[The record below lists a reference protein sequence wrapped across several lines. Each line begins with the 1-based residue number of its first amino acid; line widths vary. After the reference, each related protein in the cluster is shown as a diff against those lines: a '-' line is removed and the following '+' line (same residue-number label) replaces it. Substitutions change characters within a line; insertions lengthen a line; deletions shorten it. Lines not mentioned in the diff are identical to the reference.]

1 MANNVNNNETVNN
14 NVSNDNNSVNS
25 SPSSNSNVGASN
37 NKGVKN
43 NSFLNNIGGLFGNRR
58 NGYGSGIGN
67 VFGRNKKNS
76 SPMRNGSNSYK
87 DRIQNRERLNRARAE
102 RNNPYKRNTGNKNNN
117 GTDDNNQSGATGS
130 TTSNTK
136 EKGILDKAKDNLN
149 VLGAGASLAGSHMDN
164 LRNKASTARHP
175 LKAAKRVV
183 ANRIKM
189 TIMTW
194 ISGIAI
200 GCAPYL
206 LGIFVAIIVVLFV
219 LGLLGDV
226 SSGNILSQTGV
237 CSYNVDG
244 KSVSDVKIRL
254 LNCDG
259 KSVVLGEGLIDFETY
274 ITGVVYQESGDS
286 SYEALKAQAVAAR
299 SYSLKRAGI
308 MMGEHGVTLEEKD
321 GQWIL
326 SLRSCTY
333 DQAFCNPDRGC
344 WSNSCG
350 GDAYRY
356 CSNSSEIAPVEDR
369 TIHSGYDASKN
380 WKKEPLAADSDVR
393 KAVEETRGEVLV
405 DNDGKIVDTNYMD
418 TNQQYWDSLAEQGK
432 DYLEIL
438 VADYGDQGAART
450 SSNCTASSS
459 TINDADINTLIN
471 LSQEEAWEQLIGKS
485 TSDSH
490 PSISKTEMDARVTEI
505 TVPIRTWK
513 SGGGHNLRTDTVKK
527 DKTITV
533 NKAMASLWQAFF
545 TDVYNEATDFVINDD
560 LYCYSYRS
568 VTGGGSLSAHAYG
581 VACDINASVSGNG
594 YGDTS
599 YSKSKW
605 ESLPE
610 TRSKYQ
616 VVYKGS
622 KIIEIAH
629 KYTLIN
635 GSDWKNPHDA
645 MHFSFI
651 RDTSRSF
658 AQNCQG
664 KISCS
669 S

>member
-1 MANNVNNNETVNN
+1 MANNVNNNENVNN

-25 SPSSNSNVGASN
+25 STSSNVGASN

-58 NGYGSGIGN
+58 NDHGN
-67 VFGRNKKNS
+67 GNIFGRNKKNS
-76 SPMRNGSNSYK
+76 SPMRNGGNSYK
-87 DRIQNRERLNRARAE
+87 DRIAQNRERLNRARAE
-102 RNNPYKRNTGNKNNN
+102 RNNPYKRNTGNKNND
-117 GTDDNNQSGATGS
+117 GTAGNNQSGATGS
-130 TTSNTK
+130 TAGDAK

-164 LRNKASTARHP
+164 LRNKASTVRHP
-175 LKAAKRVV
+175 LKAGIRFF
-183 ANRIKM
+183 ANKIKLA
-189 TIMTW
+189 

-200 GCAPYL
+200 GCVPYL
-206 LGIFVAIIVVLFV
+206 FGGFVVIIVVLFV
-219 LGLLGDV
+219 LGLLGDA

-244 KSVSDVKIRL
+244 KSVSDIKVRL
-254 LNCDG
+254 LNCEGDTP
-259 KSVVLGEGLIDFETY
+259 VEGEELIDFETY
-274 ITGVVYQESGDS
+274 ITGVVYQETGDS

-299 SYSLKRAGI
+299 SYALKRPGI
-308 MMGEHGVTLEEKD
+308 MNGGFGVTLKEEN

-326 SLRSCTY
+326 SLRSCTN
-333 DQAFCNPDRGC
+333 DQVFCHPDKGC
-344 WSNSCG
+344 WSNRRG
-350 GDAYRY
+350 GQT
-356 CSNSSEIAPVEDR
+356 SNSNPADWPNCTV
-369 TIHSGYDASKN
+369 HSGEDTSKT
-380 WKKEPLAADSDVR
+380 WHRGPLAEDSDVR

-405 DNDGKIVDTNYMD
+405 DDDGKIVNTDFLD
-418 TNQQYWDSLAEQGK
+418 TNQQYWDSLAKQGK

-471 LSQEEAWEQLIGKS
+471 LSQEEAWEQLIGKRDS
-485 TSDSH
+485 GSH
-490 PSISKTEMDARVTEI
+490 PSISRADMDARVTEI

-513 SGGGHNLRTDTVKK
+513 SGGGHNPRTDTVKK

-581 VACDINASVSGNG
+581 VACDINASVLGNG

-599 YSKSKW
+599 LSKSRW
-605 ESLPE
+605 EDLPE

-635 GSDWKNPHDA
+635 GSDWKDPHDA

-658 AQNCQG
+658 AQSCQG

>member
-1 MANNVNNNETVNN
+1 MANNVNNNENVNN
-14 NVSNDNNSVNS
+14 NVSDDNNSVEANS
-25 SPSSNSNVGASN
+25 SPSSNTNVSN
-37 NKGVKN
+37 NSGAKN
-43 NSFLNNIGGLFGNRR
+43 NSFLNNIGLFGNRR

-67 VFGRNKKNS
+67 IFGRNKKNS
-76 SPMRNGSNSYK
+76 SPMRNGSNSYQK
-87 DRIQNRERLNRARAE
+87 RIAQNRERLNRARAE
-102 RNNPYKRNTGNKNNN
+102 RNNPYKGNTGNKNNN
-117 GTDDNNQSGATGS
+117 GTDNNKSGATGS
-130 TTSNTK
+130 TTNNTK

-149 VLGAGASLAGSHMDN
+149 VLGAGASLAGSHVDN
-164 LRNKASTARHP
+164 LKNKASTVIHP
-175 LKAAKRVV
+175 LKAGIRFFVNK
-183 ANRIKM
+183 IKM

-200 GCAPYL
+200 GCVPYL
-206 LGIFVAIIVVLFV
+206 LGGLVVILVVLFV
-219 LGLLGDV
+219 LGLLGNA

-244 KSVSDVKIRL
+244 KSVSDLKVRL
-254 LNCDG
+254 INCDG
-259 KSVVLGEGLIDFETY
+259 KSPVEGEDLVDFETY

-286 SYEALKAQAVAAR
+286 SFEALKAQAVAAR

-308 MMGEHGVTLEEKD
+308 MRGSGGVTLEEEN

-471 LSQEEAWEQLIGKS
+471 LSQEEAWEQLIGKRDS
-485 TSDSH
+485 GSH
-490 PSISKTEMDARVTEI
+490 PSISRADMDARVTEI

-513 SGGGHNLRTDTVKK
+513 SGGGHNPRTDTVKK

-581 VACDINASVSGNG
+581 VACDINASVLGNG

-599 YSKSKW
+599 LSKSRW
-605 ESLPE
+605 EDLPE

-635 GSDWKNPHDA
+635 GSDWKDPHDA

-658 AQNCQG
+658 AQSCQG

>member
-1 MANNVNNNETVNN
+1 MAMDDENQT
-14 NVSNDNNSVNS
+14 SVDVGTSSDIDSVESNS
-25 SPSSNSNVGASN
+25 SPSSDDANVSNNEPSEGVVSDNSNVPSDGNWIKEGMSNSRTYDGRGGALNSLARKTDGLSRGLNRAGNGLSRAGKALNKYANKNPNTRIGKAAGDVGKKMGSVGNKVGGVASKVSN
-37 NKGVKN
+37 ANKKVQMA
-43 NSFLNNIGGLFGNRR
+43 NNINNVRQDPELAKDMAVNTVKTVVADKVKSAAKKKSLALIGSIVSAIGCFPLLIILVIVACCGVIVAWLSFDSDANA
-58 NGYGSGIGN
+58 GSGI
-67 VFGRNKKNS
+67 
-76 SPMRNGSNSYK
+76 
-87 DRIQNRERLNRARAE
+87 
-102 RNNPYKRNTGNKNNN
+102 
-117 GTDDNNQSGATGS
+117 ATG
-130 TTSNTK
+130 
-136 EKGILDKAKDNLN
+136 D
-149 VLGAGASLAGSHMDN
+149 
-164 LRNKASTARHP
+164 
-175 LKAAKRVV
+175 
-183 ANRIKM
+183 
-189 TIMTW
+189 
-194 ISGIAI
+194 
-200 GCAPYL
+200 
-206 LGIFVAIIVVLFV
+206 
-219 LGLLGDV
+219 
-226 SSGNILSQTGV
+226 GV

-244 KSVSDVKIRL
+244 KSVSDIKVRL
-254 LNCDG
+254 LNCEGDTP
-259 KSVVLGEGLIDFETY
+259 VEGEELIDFETY
-274 ITGVVYQESGDS
+274 ITGVVYQETGDS

-299 SYSLKRAGI
+299 SYALKRPGI
-308 MMGEHGVTLEEKD
+308 MNGGFGVTLKEEN

-326 SLRSCTY
+326 SLRSCTN
-333 DQAFCNPDRGC
+333 DQVFCHPDKGC
-344 WSNSCG
+344 WSNRRG
-350 GDAYRY
+350 GQT
-356 CSNSSEIAPVEDR
+356 SNSNPDDWPNCTV
-369 TIHSGYDASKN
+369 HSGEDTSKT
-380 WKKEPLAADSDVR
+380 WHRGPLAEDSDVR

-405 DNDGKIVDTNYMD
+405 DDDGKIVNTDFLD
-418 TNQQYWDSLAEQGK
+418 TNQQYWDSLAKQGK

-513 SGGGHNLRTDTVKK
+513 SGSGHNPRTDTVKK

>member
-1 MANNVNNNETVNN
+1 MANNVNNNENVNN
-14 NVSNDNNSVNS
+14 NVSDDNNSVEANS
-25 SPSSNSNVGASN
+25 SPSSNTNVSN
-37 NKGVKN
+37 NSGAKN
-43 NSFLNNIGGLFGNRR
+43 NSFLNNIGLFGNRR

-67 VFGRNKKNS
+67 IFGRNKKNS
-76 SPMRNGSNSYK
+76 SPMRNGSNSYQN
-87 DRIQNRERLNRARAE
+87 RIAQNRERLNRARAE

-130 TTSNTK
+130 TAGDAK

-175 LKAAKRVV
+175 LKAAKGVV
-183 ANRIKM
+183 ANKIKM

-219 LGLLGDV
+219 LGLLGND
-226 SSGNILSQTGV
+226 SSGNMLSQAGV

-244 KSVSDVKIRL
+244 KSVSDIKVRL
-254 LNCDG
+254 LNCEGDTP
-259 KSVVLGEGLIDFETY
+259 VEGEELIDFETY
-274 ITGVVYQESGDS
+274 ITGVVYQETGDS

-299 SYSLKRAGI
+299 SYALKRPGI
-308 MMGEHGVTLEEKD
+308 MGGEYGVTLEEED

-326 SLRSCTY
+326 SLRSCTN
-333 DQAFCNPDRGC
+333 DQVFCHPDKGC
-344 WSNSCG
+344 WSNRRG
-350 GDAYRY
+350 GQT
-356 CSNSSEIAPVEDR
+356 SNSNPADWPNCTV
-369 TIHSGYDASKN
+369 HSGEDTSKT
-380 WKKEPLAADSDVR
+380 WHRGPLAEDSDVR

-405 DNDGKIVDTNYMD
+405 DDDGKIVNTDFLD
-418 TNQQYWDSLAEQGK
+418 TNQQYWDSLAKQGK

-471 LSQEEAWEQLIGKS
+471 LSQEEAWEQLIGKRDS
-485 TSDSH
+485 GSH
-490 PSISKTEMDARVTEI
+490 PSISRADMDARVTEI

-581 VACDINASVSGNG
+581 VACDINASVLGNG

-599 YSKSKW
+599 LSKSRW
-605 ESLPE
+605 EDLPE

-635 GSDWKNPHDA
+635 GSDWKDPHDA

-658 AQNCQG
+658 AQSCQG